1 MRRIKVSPTDED
13 LRPTE
18 FVLQLGLTKRL
29 RKNMTKIKER
39 KKKNTRMGHVQIF
52 TSRVVGSASG
62 STFHPDGTR
71 RQRLGLTLIH

>member
-18 FVLQLGLTKRL
+18 FVLQLGLTKKKL

-39 KKKNTRMGHVQIF
+39 KKKHQDGPCTN
-52 TSRVVGSASG
+52 
-62 STFHPDGTR
+62 FHIAGR
-71 RQRLGLTLIH
+71 RLRFRFNFPP